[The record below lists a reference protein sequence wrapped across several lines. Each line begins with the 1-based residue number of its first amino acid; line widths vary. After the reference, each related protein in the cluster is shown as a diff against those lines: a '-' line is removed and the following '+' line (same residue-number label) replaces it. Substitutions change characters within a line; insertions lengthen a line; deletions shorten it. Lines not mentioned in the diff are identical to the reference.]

1 MSDENKTSIGSA
13 VVSYVAFPAI
23 FSAKHIKNAVKYKRN
38 GDLKLLKEL
47 DETLKGKADVFQR
60 NNILLNQYEKLVQ
73 AQKLPFK
80 EKVFNIFR
88 KKANKVKPDAAEIKK
103 IKNGMKNA
111 EELLKAAGE
120 AGFKNN
126 FKTLFS
132 TGLKDKFGLGISV
145 AAAIPDF
152 IENVIPKFKQGDILG
167 GIKETGKWT
176 IKTGVDFLSFV
187 AGNALGTVVG
197 SILIPIPGIGA
208 AIGRTFFGMLGIS
221 AVSKVSTKVVD
232 KVLGENKQE
241 KPLDIEG

>member
-13 VVSYVAFPAI
+13 VVSYVAFPAV

-38 GDLKLLKEL
+38 GDLKLLQDL
-47 DETLKGKADVFQR
+47 NDTLKGKTDVFQR
-60 NNILLNQYEKLVQ
+60 NNILLNQYETLAN
-73 AQKLPFK
+73 AQKISLKDKFL
-80 EKVFNIFR
+80 NIFR
-88 KKANKVKPDAAEIKK
+88 KEANKVKPDAGEIKK
-103 IKNGMKNA
+103 IKDGMKNT

-120 AGFKNN
+120 AGFKSN

-145 AAAIPDF
+145 VAAIPDF
-152 IENVIPKFKQGDILG
+152 IENVVPKFKEGKIWE
-167 GIKETGKWT
+167 GIKGTGKWA
-176 IKTGVDFLSFV
+176 IKTGIDFLSFV
-187 AGNALGTVVG
+187 TGNALGTVVG

-221 AVSKVSTKVVD
+221 AVSKVSNKVVD
-232 KVLGENKQE
+232 KVLGEEKQE